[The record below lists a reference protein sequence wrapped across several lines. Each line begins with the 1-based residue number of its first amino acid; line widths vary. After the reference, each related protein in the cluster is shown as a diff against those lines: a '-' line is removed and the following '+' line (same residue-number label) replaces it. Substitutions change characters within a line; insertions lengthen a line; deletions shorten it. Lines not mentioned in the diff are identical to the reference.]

1 MELKR
6 RAIARANEKG
16 KRMAKASRQAI
27 ILNLPERARRK
38 VLNSGTA
45 AIFLL
50 SLLLLCGCASKAP
63 NYYVLHSLQN
73 EAPDVKITGAERDLT
88 IGVGPVKIP
97 EYLDRPQMTT
107 RSTPYSLQFAEF
119 DKWAEPLDKNLA
131 RVLAENLSVLLS
143 TDRVVVF
150 PWAGSVHVPYQVTV
164 DVEQMEYTTDGKA
177 LLVAG
182 WSVFGNDGGKLL
194 AIRRSRITVPVQSTG
209 FEAIATALSR
219 AVGDMSRE
227 IAACIESLPREQEV
241 P

>member
-1 MELKR
+1 
-6 RAIARANEKG
+6 
-16 KRMAKASRQAI
+16 MAG
-27 ILNLPERARRK
+27 
-38 VLNSGTA
+38 VLNSGIA
-45 AIFLL
+45 AILL
-50 SLLLLCGCASKAP
+50 VSSLLLCGCASKAP

-73 EAPDVKITGAERDLT
+73 EAPDVKVTRAENDLT

-97 EYLDRPQMTT
+97 EYLDRPEMAT

-119 DKWAEPLDKNLA
+119 DKWAEPLEKDLA
-131 RVLAENLSVLLS
+131 RVLAENLSILLS

-150 PWAGSVHVPYQVTV
+150 PWAGSMHVLYQVTV
-164 DVEQMEYTTDGKA
+164 DVEQMEYTPDGKA

-194 AIRRSRITVPVQSTG
+194 AIKRSRILVSVQSTG
-209 FEAIATALSR
+209 FEAIASAQSR

-227 IAACIESLPREQEV
+227 IAACIESLPREKEV